1 MEEKQMDEEQEG
13 DGEREAEE
21 EKPSAAKRVIIIISV
36 IFVLFIFLSY
46 FAFGSFFFEIVESL
60 AESHTLSNMV
70 VKGNGY
76 SIIFDK
82 EAYDELANTYL
93 ENQKYEFKA
102 CLIGNFS
109 GKDYFVHQVYL
120 PKISQQSYANVIS
133 AVCPE
138 GTIIDLHSHPYRMC
152 IASAQDFETYG
163 NYRKINPAALMMV
176 MCEKGR
182 FYVYGGD
189 K

>member
-13 DGEREAEE
+13 DGDLEAEE
-21 EKPSAAKRVIIIISV
+21 EKPSAAKRAIIIISV

-46 FAFGSFFFEIVESL
+46 FSVGPFFFDIVESL
-60 AESHTLSNMV
+60 AESQTISNMNV
-70 VKGNGY
+70 EGNGY

-82 EAYDELANTYL
+82 EAYDGLANTYL

-109 GKDYFVHQVYL
+109 GKDYFVHSIYL
-120 PKISQQSYANVIS
+120 PEISQQSYANVVS
-133 AVCPE
+133 TVCPE

-152 IASAQDFETYG
+152 IASAQDFETYD
-163 NYRKINPAALMMV
+163 NYRKINPDALMMV

-182 FYVYGGD
+182 FYVYGSD